1 MGNEIYCQKCY
12 EWKGWTDKCDYC
24 DVCIRY
30 KKKKEEEE
38 KREEEEEEKRI
49 REEEEKRIREEKE
62 KRIRE
67 EEEKRR
73 NEKEEEKAQK
83 GIRSLLNSISS
94 SVNSIYLSDFK
105 FKTSMANKKSV
116 SLKNEKVCNLYC
128 SMNTVGSTYSESID
142 TSLNRERIYEQKN
155 NYLYIETDELSLD
168 NLRTLKTGREKS
180 RFTKK
185 F

>member
-24 DVCIRY
+24 DICIRY

-38 KREEEEEEKRI
+38 KRRREEEEKRI
-49 REEEEKRIREEKE
+49 REEEE

-83 GIRSLLNSISS
+83 GIRSLLYLISS

-155 NYLYIETDELSLD
+155 NYLYTETDELSLD
-168 NLRTLKTGREKS
+168 NLRTLKTGREKA

>member
-24 DVCIRY
+24 DICIRY

-38 KREEEEEEKRI
+38 KAR
-49 REEEEKRIREEKE
+49 
-62 KRIRE
+62 
-67 EEEKRR
+67 
-73 NEKEEEKAQK
+73 K
-83 GIRSLLNSISS
+83 GIKSLLNSISS

-155 NYLYIETDELSLD
+155 NYLYTETDELSLD
-168 NLRTLKTGREKS
+168 NLRTLKTGREKA